1 MLRAA
6 ADPAHPQGGHAV
18 LDVPLAAAPPADAR
32 FRLTREG
39 WSRGTLGPEGWQVG
53 EALLAPQ
60 RVEPI
65 AGGVRLFLGPAIVDH
80 LEAGP
85 LWFRWPAAGVE
96 APLFWPDIA
105 PLHAGAPPPA
115 AKPAPKPEPDATVIL
130 RAPDPAKPRA
140 PPTPAPS
147 PPGRAGWLL
156 LALVLLLAGGG
167 AAWWFTR
174 AADAPTPVASPA
186 PTPAPLAQPAP
197 APPTPAPQPAP
208 APETLGVAEVIAR
221 APSIA
226 AIAEEATRRQAQGRH
241 DDALLLWE
249 HAAGNGHAAAMTALA
264 RLYDPNGFTP
274 GQPFRD
280 PDPRQAARFYR
291 EAEAAGDAAA
301 AAPRAALREF
311 LEARAAAGDAV
322 APLTLR
328 DFWP

>member
-1 MLRAA
+1 MMLRAL
-6 ADPAHPQGGHAV
+6 ADPAHPQGGHAI

-32 FRLTREG
+32 FRITREG
-39 WSRGTLGPEGWQVG
+39 WARGTLGPEGWQVG
-53 EALLAPQ
+53 EALLAPL

-65 AGGVRLFLGPAIVDH
+65 SGGARLFLGPAIVDQ

-105 PLHAGAPPPA
+105 PLHAGAPPP
-115 AKPAPKPEPDATVIL
+115 PPPKPSLPPPEPTVIL
-130 RAPDPAKPRA
+130 RAPEPAAPLA
-140 PPTPAPS
+140 PPPPPAPRRTPWLLLAALLLLAGGAGWWLTQGAPAPPPVPAAAPAPS
-147 PPGRAGWLL
+147 PPPPPIA
-156 LALVLLLAGGG
+156 
-167 AAWWFTR
+167 
-174 AADAPTPVASPA
+174 
-186 PTPAPLAQPAP
+186 AP
-197 APPTPAPQPAP
+197 APPAPPP
-208 APETLGVAEVIAR
+208 VTLSVAEVIAR

-226 AIAEEATRRQAQGRH
+226 AISDEATRRQAQGRH

-249 HAAGNGHAAAMTALA
+249 HATRNGHAPAMTSLA

-274 GQPFRD
+274 GRPFRD

-301 AAPRAALREF
+301 AAPRQRLREF